1 MKNLKDYIKD
11 YIVESV
17 WDIEDNIESDNKEF
31 ILANVK
37 RFIDNNYLDN
47 MSRHCEYIFDENQRK
62 YIVNCKRDIIFKA
75 KAECLTDGT
84 FKWGT
89 VGGWFDC
96 SNCPITS
103 LEGAPEEVGMTF
115 DCHKCTKLK
124 SLKGAPE
131 TVGDNFNC
139 SNCNKLKTLEGAP
152 KKVGGDFDCRW
163 CTNLKSLKGA
173 PEYVGENFDC
183 HECPKLETLQGGPEK
198 VGGAFSCCTCP
209 ELTSLE
215 GAPKEVGGDFWCTE
229 CDNLKSL
236 DGIGKVGGK
245 IKQVKDRYDY

>member
-1 MKNLKDYIKD
+1 MKNLKNYIKD

-17 WDIEDNIESDNKEF
+17 WDIEDNVESDNKEF

-47 MSRHCEYIFDENQRK
+47 MSRHCEYIFDEKQSK

-131 TVGDNFNC
+131 TVGDTFNC

-152 KKVGGDFDCRW
+152 KKVVGDFDCRW

-173 PEYVGENFDC
+173 PETVGDNFNC
-183 HECPKLETLQGGPEK
+183 SGCPKLE
-198 VGGAFSCCTCP
+198 
-209 ELTSLE
+209 SLE
-215 GAPKEVGGDFWCTE
+215 GAPKSVGWGFYCINCTQLKTLKGAPEIVKGNFYCQE
-229 CDNLKSL
+229 CPIITLQ
-236 DGIGKVGGK
+236 GAPE
-245 IKQVKDRYDY
+245 

>member
-1 MKNLKDYIKD
+1 MESLKNYINNC
-11 YIVESV
+11 INESI
-17 WDIEDNIESDNKEF
+17 WDIEDNVESDNKEF

-47 MSRHCEYIFDENQRK
+47 MSRHCEYIFDEKQSK

-115 DCHKCTKLK
+115 DCYKCTKLK

-152 KKVGGDFDCRW
+152 KKVEGDFDCRW
-163 CTNLKSLKGA
+163 CTKLKSLKGA

-183 HECPKLETLQGGPEK
+183 NECPKLESLQGAPEK
-198 VGGAFSCCTCP
+198 VGGTFSCCTCP
-209 ELTSLE
+209 ELESLE
-215 GAPKEVGGDFWCTE
+215 GAPEIVKGNFYCQGCP
-229 CDNLKSL
+229 NLHSL
-236 DGIGKVGGK
+236 DGIGKVVGIIVND
-245 IKQVKDRYDY
+245 IKNK

>member
-1 MKNLKDYIKD
+1 MKSLKDCIKNYIN
-11 YIVESV
+11 ESYLNESI
-17 WDIEDNIESDNKEF
+17 WDIEDNVESDNKEF

-47 MSRHCEYIFDENQRK
+47 MSRHCEYIFDEKQRK

-75 KAECLTDGT
+75 KVECLTDGT

-89 VGGWFDC
+89 VEGWFDC

-139 SNCNKLKTLEGAP
+139 FNCNK
-152 KKVGGDFDCRW
+152 
-163 CTNLKSLKGA
+163 
-173 PEYVGENFDC
+173 
-183 HECPKLETLQGGPEK
+183 
-198 VGGAFSCCTCP
+198 
-209 ELTSLE
+209 
-215 GAPKEVGGDFWCTE
+215 
-229 CDNLKSL
+229 
-236 DGIGKVGGK
+236 
-245 IKQVKDRYDY
+245 